1 MDVLTILIA
10 AFVVWILYRIVLYI
24 LKERYFASEKFLAH
38 KREISSFVAEHNELG
53 RYISEIR
60 RNGTFGLGSSSTGLH
75 AHLAEF
81 QNTSRWNYRRDR
93 NTASYRALNVHNC
106 SLQVV
111 RNASMDPLKYL
122 MKYFNINADEA
133 CLSEVEKLGDDI
145 NRLEEAL
152 ANLSRRE
159 SVIAKSI
166 DPPKFILKYYA
177 EEFMSHV
184 GVELSPV
191 TVPYPEYIF
200 EYVSAGGN
208 SSQRTVITLNTPTI
222 DSLVETISQKIR
234 WRKSVAGQRALM
246 TSKLRDAIKERDSY
260 TCQNCS
266 VSLADEPHL
275 LLEVDH
281 IVPLSKGGT
290 STPDNLQTLC
300 WKCNRTKANKMPF
313 AGHSNS
319 MPATSGRCDVMPN
332 AKSGGAPP
340 RGNSSLVLVS
350 CVNCG
355 YRMRV
360 SSGLSK
366 FQCEQCGRM
375 LKRKVPS

>member
-1 MDVLTILIA
+1 
-10 AFVVWILYRIVLYI
+10 
-24 LKERYFASEKFLAH
+24 
-38 KREISSFVAEHNELG
+38 
-53 RYISEIR
+53 
-60 RNGTFGLGSSSTGLH
+60 GSL
-75 AHLAEF
+75 E
-81 QNTSRWNYRRDR
+81 
-93 NTASYRALNVHNC
+93 
-106 SLQVV
+106 VV

-191 TVPYPEYIF
+191 TVPCPEYIF

-300 WKCNRTKANKMPF
+300 WKCNRTKAN
-313 AGHSNS
+313 
-319 MPATSGRCDVMPN
+319 
-332 AKSGGAPP
+332 
-340 RGNSSLVLVS
+340 
-350 CVNCG
+350 
-355 YRMRV
+355 
-360 SSGLSK
+360 
-366 FQCEQCGRM
+366 
-375 LKRKVPS
+375 